1 VSAARESFFASCA
14 PGLEPLLMAEAR
26 ALKLPRLEQQTGG
39 VYFEGT
45 LADAA
50 RANLW
55 LRTAVRVLMRLSRF
69 QAAAADELYRGT
81 AAIDWSRFLEPEGR
95 LVVAAHSN
103 ESVLDHTLF
112 VEQRV
117 KDAICDQFRERTGKR
132 PSVDKEAPD
141 LGVHVHLFRDRCS
154 LLVDT
159 SGESLHK
166 RGWRR
171 YQGRAP
177 LAETLAA
184 AVVLD
189 SGWDKRSPLVDP
201 MCGSG
206 TILVEAAWLA
216 LGIAPGSLRERFAF
230 ERWKEW
236 EPALSARL
244 RTEAQKSEQR
254 STKLILRGGRRH
266 ARGRPLEPRLR
277 RRRRQ
282 DRARARSGRDL
293 RVQARLERLDR
304 EQSALRRAHRRRAR
318 ARATVRALRSAAA
331 RALRGLARDAALGE
345 SEAHPGARPEGA
357 ARARRAERRDRVR
370 TPALRA
376 LRASL
381 KGGGARPV
389 RAGGR
394 APFPR
399 WSHRAAN
406 RP

>member
-1 VSAARESFFASCA
+1 VSAARESFFATCA
-14 PGLEPLLMAEAR
+14 PGLEPLLLAEAR
-26 ALKLPRLEQQTGG
+26 ALKLPKLEQQTGG

-45 LADAA
+45 LAEAA

-55 LRTAVRVLMRLSRF
+55 LRTAVRVLLRLSRF
-69 QAAAADELYRGT
+69 QAAAADELYRG
-81 AAIDWSRFLEPEGR
+81 AAALDWSRFLEPEGS

-132 PSVDKEAPD
+132 PSVDKDAPD

-189 SGWDKRSPLVDP
+189 SGWDRRSPLVDP
-201 MCGSG
+201 FCGSG
-206 TILVEAAWLA
+206 TLLVEAAWLA

-236 EPALSARL
+236 EPALSAKL
-244 RTEAQKSEQR
+244 RAQAQQGELR
-254 STKLILRGGRRH
+254 SKKLILRGCDGDAEALTGARTNLESAGVADRIELE
-266 ARGRPLEPRLR
+266 RGRAETYEYKRGWNAWIASNPPYGERIGDERELEGLFARFGARVRERCGGWHATLLSGNPRLTQVLGLKAQR
-277 RRRRQ
+277 
-282 DRARARSGRDL
+282 
-293 RVQARLERLDR
+293 
-304 EQSALRRAHRRRAR
+304 
-318 ARATVRALRSAAA
+318 VRAVQN
-331 RALRGLARDAALGE
+331 
-345 SEAHPGARPEGA
+345 GAIACELLHY
-357 ARARRAERRDRVR
+357 E
-370 TPALRA
+370 L
-376 LRASL
+376 
-381 KGGGARPV
+381 
-389 RAGGR
+389 
-394 APFPR
+394 
-399 WSHRAAN
+399 
-406 RP
+406 

>member
-1 VSAARESFFASCA
+1 VSRSREIFFATCA
-14 PGLEPLLMAEAR
+14 PGIEPLLFAEAR
-26 ALKLPRLEQQTGG
+26 ALKLPKLEQQTGG
-39 VYFEGT
+39 VYFEGS

-55 LRTAVRVLMRLSRF
+55 LRTAVRVLMRLTRF
-69 QAAAADELYRGT
+69 QAAAADELFRG
-81 AAIDWSRFLEPEGR
+81 ASAIDWSRFLEPEGK

-117 KDAICDQFRERTGKR
+117 KDAICDQFREKTGKR
-132 PSVDKEAPD
+132 PSVDKDAPD

-171 YQGRAP
+171 FQGRAP

-201 MCGSG
+201 FCGSG

-216 LGIAPGSLRERFAF
+216 LGIAPGSRRERFAF

-236 EPALSARL
+236 EPALSAKL
-244 RTEAQKSEQR
+244 RADAQQGEQR
-254 STKLILRGGRRH
+254 SGKLILRGCDADADTLAGARTNLE
-266 ARGRPLEPRLR
+266 AAGVADKIELERGRAETYEYKRGWNAWIATNPPYGERIGDERELEGLF
-277 RRRRQ
+277 
-282 DRARARSGRDL
+282 ARFG
-293 RVQARLERLDR
+293 ERLVER
-304 EQSALRRAHRRRAR
+304 CGGW
-318 ARATVRALRSAAA
+318 RATLLSGHPKLTQALGLKAQRVRAVQN
-331 RALRGLARDAALGE
+331 
-345 SEAHPGARPEGA
+345 GAIACELLHC
-357 ARARRAERRDRVR
+357 E
-370 TPALRA
+370 L
-376 LRASL
+376 
-381 KGGGARPV
+381 
-389 RAGGR
+389 
-394 APFPR
+394 
-399 WSHRAAN
+399 
-406 RP
+406 

>member
-1 VSAARESFFASCA
+1 MSPARESFFATCA
-14 PGLEPLLMAEAR
+14 PGLEPLLHAEAR
-26 ALKLPRLEQQTGG
+26 ALKLPKLEQQTGG

-55 LRTAVRVLMRLSRF
+55 LRTAVRVLLRLLRF

-81 AAIDWSRFLEPEGR
+81 AAIDWARFLEPEGR

-117 KDAICDQFRERTGKR
+117 KDAICDQFREKTGKR

-171 YQGRAP
+171 FQGRAP

-184 AVVLD
+184 ALVLD
-189 SGWDKRSPLVDP
+189 SGWDRRSPLVDP
-201 MCGSG
+201 FCGSG
-206 TILVEAAWLA
+206 TLLVEAAWLA

-236 EPALSARL
+236 EPGLSARM
-244 RTEAQKSEQR
+244 RADAKRSEQR
-254 STKLILRGGRRH
+254 SGKLILRGSDADEATLAGARTNV
-266 ARGRPLEPRLR
+266 AAAGLEGKVVLERGRAETQEYKRGWNAWLAINLPYGERIGDERELEGTFRQFGAQLR
-277 RRRRQ
+277 ERCQ
-282 DRARARSGRDL
+282 GWHATLLSGNPKLTQALGLKAAR
-293 RVQARLERLDR
+293 
-304 EQSALRRAHRRRAR
+304 
-318 ARATVRALRSAAA
+318 VRALQNG
-331 RALRGLARDAALGE
+331 ALACELLHCDL
-345 SEAHPGARPEGA
+345 
-357 ARARRAERRDRVR
+357 
-370 TPALRA
+370 
-376 LRASL
+376 
-381 KGGGARPV
+381 
-389 RAGGR
+389 
-394 APFPR
+394 
-399 WSHRAAN
+399 
-406 RP
+406 

>member
-1 VSAARESFFASCA
+1 VSVARESFFATCA

-26 ALKLPRLEQQTGG
+26 ALKLPKLEQQTGG
-39 VYFEGT
+39 VYFEGS

-55 LRTAVRVLMRLSRF
+55 LRTAVRVLLRLTRF
-69 QAAAADELYRGT
+69 QAAAADELFRG
-81 AAIDWSRFLEPEGR
+81 ASLIDWSRFLEPEGK

-117 KDAICDQFRERTGKR
+117 KDAICDQFREKTGKR

-177 LAETLAA
+177 LSETLAA

-189 SGWDKRSPLVDP
+189 SGWDRRSPLVDP

-236 EPALSARL
+236 EPAHSLKLRAQARGP
-244 RTEAQKSEQR
+244 RKPAG
-254 STKLILRGGRRH
+254 KLILRGCDSDAATLAG
-266 ARGRPLEPRLR
+266 AQQNLESAGVAEFVELERGRAEALEYKRGWNAWIASNLPYGERIGDERELEGLF
-277 RRRRQ
+277 
-282 DRARARSGRDL
+282 ARFG
-293 RVQARLERLDR
+293 ARLKERCGGW
-304 EQSALRRAHRRRAR
+304 H
-318 ARATVRALRSAAA
+318 ATLLSGNPK
-331 RALRGLARDAALGE
+331 LTQALGLK
-345 SEAHPGARPEGA
+345 PQRTRTMQNGAIACELLHC
-357 ARARRAERRDRVR
+357 E
-370 TPALRA
+370 L
-376 LRASL
+376 
-381 KGGGARPV
+381 
-389 RAGGR
+389 
-394 APFPR
+394 
-399 WSHRAAN
+399 
-406 RP
+406 

>member
-1 VSAARESFFASCA
+1 MSAARESFFATCA

-26 ALKLPRLEQQTGG
+26 ALKLPKLEQQTGG
-39 VYFEGT
+39 VYFEGS

-55 LRTAVRVLMRLSRF
+55 LRTAVRVLLRLTRF
-69 QAAAADELYRGT
+69 QAAAADELFRG
-81 AAIDWSRFLEPEGR
+81 ASAIDWSRFLEPEGK

-117 KDAICDQFRERTGKR
+117 KDAICDQFREKTGKR
-132 PSVDKEAPD
+132 PSVDKDAPD

-184 AVVLD
+184 ALVLD
-189 SGWDKRSPLVDP
+189 SGWDQRSPLVDP

-206 TILVEAAWLA
+206 TILVEAAWIA
-216 LGIAPGSLRERFAF
+216 LGIAPGSLRKQFAF

-236 EPALSARL
+236 NPGFSAKL
-244 RTEAQKSEQR
+244 RAEARKGEQR
-254 STKLILRGGRRH
+254 TKKLILRGLDVDAETLAGARTNLESAGVADRIELE
-266 ARGRPLEPRLR
+266 RGRAESFEYKRGWNAWLASNLPYGERIGDERELEPLMRKFGSQLAQR
-277 RRRRQ
+277 CGGWH
-282 DRARARSGRDL
+282 ATLLSGNPKL
-293 RVQARLERLDR
+293 TQ
-304 EQSALRRAHRRRAR
+304 
-318 ARATVRALRSAAA
+318 
-331 RALRGLARDAALGE
+331 ALGLK
-345 SEAHPGARPEGA
+345 P
-357 ARARRAERRDRVR
+357 VR
-370 TPALRA
+370 TRA
-376 LRASL
+376 VQN
-381 KGGGARPV
+381 GAIPCELL
-389 RAGGR
+389 
-394 APFPR
+394 
-399 WSHRAAN
+399 HCEL
-406 RP
+406 

>member
-1 VSAARESFFASCA
+1 VSAARERFFATCA
-14 PGLEPLLMAEAR
+14 PGLEPLLLAEAR
-26 ALKLPRLEQQTGG
+26 ALKLPKLEQQTGG

-69 QAAAADELYRGT
+69 QAAAADELFRG
-81 AAIDWSRFLEPEGR
+81 ASAIDWSRFLKPEGK

-117 KDAICDQFRERTGKR
+117 KDAICDQFREKTGKR

-189 SGWDKRSPLVDP
+189 SGWDRRSPLVDP

-236 EPALSARL
+236 EPALSAKMR
-244 RTEAQKSEQR
+244 ADAKKSEQR
-254 STKLILRGGRRH
+254 SAKLILRGIDMDKETLEG
-266 ARGRPLEPRLR
+266 AQTNLESAGVADKVELERGRAETYEYKRGWNAWIASNPPYGELIGDERELEGLFARYGARLR
-277 RRRRQ
+277 ERCGGWH
-282 DRARARSGRDL
+282 ATLLSGNPKL
-293 RVQARLERLDR
+293 TQALGLKAQR
-304 EQSALRRAHRRRAR
+304 
-318 ARATVRALRSAAA
+318 VRAVQN
-331 RALRGLARDAALGE
+331 
-345 SEAHPGARPEGA
+345 GAIACELLHYELP
-357 ARARRAERRDRVR
+357 
-370 TPALRA
+370 
-376 LRASL
+376 
-381 KGGGARPV
+381 
-389 RAGGR
+389 
-394 APFPR
+394 
-399 WSHRAAN
+399 
-406 RP
+406 

>member
-1 VSAARESFFASCA
+1 VSAGRESFFATCA

-26 ALKLPRLEQQTGG
+26 ALKLPKLEQQTGG

-45 LADAA
+45 LVDAA

-55 LRTAVRVLMRLSRF
+55 LRTAVRVLLRLTRF
-69 QAAAADELYRGT
+69 QAAAADELFRG
-81 AAIDWSRFLEPEGR
+81 ASAVDWSRFLEPEGT

-117 KDAICDQFRERTGKR
+117 KDAICDQFREQTGKR
-132 PSVDKEAPD
+132 PSVDKDAPD

-201 MCGSG
+201 FCGSG

-216 LGIAPGSLRERFAF
+216 LGIAPGSLRKQFAF

-236 EPALSARL
+236 EPAQSAKL
-244 RTEAQKSEQR
+244 REQARARQKPAG
-254 STKLILRGGRRH
+254 KLILRGSDSDAATLAGARANLESAGVAEFVELEQGRAEVQEYKRGWNAWLASNLPYGERIGDERELEGLF
-266 ARGRPLEPRLR
+266 ARFGARLR
-277 RRRRQ
+277 ERCGGWHV
-282 DRARARSGRDL
+282 ALLSGNPKL
-293 RVQARLERLDR
+293 TQALGLKAQR
-304 EQSALRRAHRRRAR
+304 
-318 ARATVRALRSAAA
+318 TRALQN
-331 RALRGLARDAALGE
+331 
-345 SEAHPGARPEGA
+345 GAIACELLHC
-357 ARARRAERRDRVR
+357 E
-370 TPALRA
+370 L
-376 LRASL
+376 
-381 KGGGARPV
+381 
-389 RAGGR
+389 
-394 APFPR
+394 
-399 WSHRAAN
+399 
-406 RP
+406 

>member
-1 VSAARESFFASCA
+1 MSGSREIFFATCA

-26 ALKLPRLEQQTGG
+26 ALKLPKLEQQTGG

-50 RANLW
+50 RANMW
-55 LRTAVRVLMRLSRF
+55 LRTAVRVLMRLTRF

-81 AAIDWSRFLEPEGR
+81 AAIDWSRFLEPDGK

-117 KDAICDQFRERTGKR
+117 KDAICDQFRERSGKR

-201 MCGSG
+201 FCGSG

-216 LGIAPGSLRERFAF
+216 LGIAPGSLRGRFAF

-244 RTEAQKSEQR
+244 RADAKKNEQR
-254 STKLILRGGRRH
+254 TGKLILRGCDMDAETLAG
-266 ARGRPLEPRLR
+266 ARTNLEAAGVADKIELERE
-277 RRRRQ
+277 
-282 DRARARSGRDL
+282 RAETCEYKRGWNAWIATNPPYGERIGDERELEKLFARFG
-293 RVQARLERLDR
+293 ARLTERC
-304 EQSALRRAHRRRAR
+304 SGWH
-318 ARATVRALRSAAA
+318 ATLLSGNPK
-331 RALRGLARDAALGE
+331 LTQALGLK
-345 SEAHPGARPEGA
+345 
-357 ARARRAERRDRVR
+357 ARR
-370 TPALRA
+370 TRA
-376 LRASL
+376 VQN
-381 KGGGARPV
+381 GAI
-389 RAGGR
+389 ACELL
-394 APFPR
+394 
-399 WSHRAAN
+399 HCEL
-406 RP
+406 

>member
-1 VSAARESFFASCA
+1 MSPARESFFATCA
-14 PGLEPLLMAEAR
+14 PGLEPLLFAEGR
-26 ALKLPRLEQQTGG
+26 ALKLPKLEQQTGG

-55 LRTAVRVLMRLSRF
+55 LRTAVRVLLRLTRF

-81 AAIDWSRFLEPEGR
+81 AAVDWTRFLAPEGK

-189 SGWDKRSPLVDP
+189 SGWDLRSPLVDP

-216 LGIAPGSLRERFAF
+216 LGIAPGSLRERFDF

-236 EPALSARL
+236 DPALSTRL
-244 RTEAQKSEQR
+244 RAEARKREPR
-254 STKLILRGGRRH
+254 ARKLILRGCEADEATLAGARTNLD
-266 ARGRPLEPRLR
+266 AAGVADVVELERGRAETYEYKRGWNAWLACNPPYGERIGDERELEGLFARFGARLRERCGGWRATLLSGNPRLT
-277 RRRRQ
+277 Q
-282 DRARARSGRDL
+282 ALGMKAAR
-293 RVQARLERLDR
+293 
-304 EQSALRRAHRRRAR
+304 
-318 ARATVRALRSAAA
+318 VRAVQNG
-331 RALRGLARDAALGE
+331 ALACELLHYE
-345 SEAHPGARPEGA
+345 
-357 ARARRAERRDRVR
+357 
-370 TPALRA
+370 L
-376 LRASL
+376 
-381 KGGGARPV
+381 
-389 RAGGR
+389 
-394 APFPR
+394 
-399 WSHRAAN
+399 
-406 RP
+406 

>member
-1 VSAARESFFASCA
+1 VSAARESFFATCA
-14 PGLEPLLMAEAR
+14 PGLEPLLLAEAR
-26 ALKLPRLEQQTGG
+26 ALKLPKLEQQTGG

-55 LRTAVRVLMRLSRF
+55 LRTAVRVLLRLSRF
-69 QAAAADELYRGT
+69 QAAAADELYRG
-81 AAIDWSRFLEPEGR
+81 AQALDWSRFLEPEGR

-117 KDAICDQFRERTGKR
+117 KDAICDQFRERTGQR

-154 LLVDT
+154 LLVDS

-184 AVVLD
+184 ALLLD
-189 SGWDKRSPLVDP
+189 TGWDRRSPLVDP
-201 MCGSG
+201 FCGSG

-216 LGIAPGSLRERFAF
+216 LGIAPGSLRKRFAF

-236 EPALSARL
+236 EPALSAKL
-244 RTEAQKSEQR
+244 RAEAKQSEQR
-254 STKLILRGGRRH
+254 SRKLIRRGIDMDAETLAGAQSNLESAGVADRIELE
-266 ARGRPLEPRLR
+266 RGRADTHEYKRGWNAWIASNPPYGERLGDERELAGLFVRFGARLR
-277 RRRRQ
+277 ERCGGWH
-282 DRARARSGRDL
+282 ATLLSGNPKL
-293 RVQARLERLDR
+293 TQALGLKAQR
-304 EQSALRRAHRRRAR
+304 
-318 ARATVRALRSAAA
+318 VRAVQN
-331 RALRGLARDAALGE
+331 
-345 SEAHPGARPEGA
+345 GAIACELLHC
-357 ARARRAERRDRVR
+357 E
-370 TPALRA
+370 L
-376 LRASL
+376 
-381 KGGGARPV
+381 
-389 RAGGR
+389 
-394 APFPR
+394 
-399 WSHRAAN
+399 
-406 RP
+406 

>member
-1 VSAARESFFASCA
+1 VSAARERFFATCA
-14 PGLEPLLMAEAR
+14 PGLEPLLLAEAR
-26 ALKLPRLEQQTGG
+26 ALKLPKLEQQTGG

-69 QAAAADELYRGT
+69 QAAAADELFRG
-81 AAIDWSRFLEPEGR
+81 ASAIDWSRFLKPEGK

-117 KDAICDQFRERTGKR
+117 KDAICDQFREKTGKR
-132 PSVDKEAPD
+132 PSVDKDAPD

-166 RGWRR
+166 RGWRH

-216 LGIAPGSLRERFAF
+216 MGIAPGSLRERFAF

-236 EPALSARL
+236 EPALSAKMR
-244 RTEAQKSEQR
+244 ADAKKSEQR
-254 STKLILRGGRRH
+254 SAKLILRGIDMDKETLEG
-266 ARGRPLEPRLR
+266 AQTNLESAGVADKVELERGRAETYEYKRGWNAWIASNPPYGERIGDERELEGLFARYGARLR
-277 RRRRQ
+277 ERCGGWH
-282 DRARARSGRDL
+282 ATLLSGNPKL
-293 RVQARLERLDR
+293 TQALGLKAQR
-304 EQSALRRAHRRRAR
+304 
-318 ARATVRALRSAAA
+318 VRAVQN
-331 RALRGLARDAALGE
+331 
-345 SEAHPGARPEGA
+345 GAIACELLHYELP
-357 ARARRAERRDRVR
+357 
-370 TPALRA
+370 
-376 LRASL
+376 
-381 KGGGARPV
+381 
-389 RAGGR
+389 
-394 APFPR
+394 
-399 WSHRAAN
+399 
-406 RP
+406 

>member
-1 VSAARESFFASCA
+1 VSATREIFFATCA

-26 ALKLPRLEQQTGG
+26 ALKLSKLEQQTGG
-39 VYFEGT
+39 VYFEGS
-45 LADAA
+45 LSDAA

-55 LRTAVRVLMRLSRF
+55 LRTAVRVLMRLTRF
-69 QAAAADELYRGT
+69 QAAAADELFRG
-81 AAIDWSRFLEPEGR
+81 ASAIDWSRFLEPEGK

-117 KDAICDQFRERTGKR
+117 KDAICDQFREKTGKR
-132 PSVDKEAPD
+132 PSVDKDAPD

-189 SGWDKRSPLVDP
+189 SGWDQRSPLVDP

-216 LGIAPGSLRERFAF
+216 LGIAPGSLRKQFAL

-236 EPALSARL
+236 QPAVGVKL
-244 RTEAQKSEQR
+244 RAEAKKSEQR
-254 STKLILRGGRRH
+254 TKKLILRGFDMDAETLAAAQTNLEAAGV
-266 ARGRPLEPRLR
+266 ADKVELERGRAETLEYKRGWNAWIACNPPYGERIGDERELEKLF
-277 RRRRQ
+277 
-282 DRARARSGRDL
+282 ARFGAQLAQRCGGWHATLLSGNPKL
-293 RVQARLERLDR
+293 TQ
-304 EQSALRRAHRRRAR
+304 
-318 ARATVRALRSAAA
+318 
-331 RALRGLARDAALGE
+331 ALGLK
-345 SEAHPGARPEGA
+345 A
-357 ARARRAERRDRVR
+357 VR
-370 TPALRA
+370 TRA
-376 LRASL
+376 VQN
-381 KGGGARPV
+381 GAI
-389 RAGGR
+389 ACELLQYEL
-394 APFPR
+394 
-399 WSHRAAN
+399 
-406 RP
+406 

>member
-1 VSAARESFFASCA
+1 
-14 PGLEPLLMAEAR
+14 MAEAR
-26 ALKLPRLEQQTGG
+26 AQKLPKLEQQTGG

-55 LRTAVRVLMRLSRF
+55 LRTAVRVLMRLTRF
-69 QAAAADELYRGT
+69 QAAAADELFRGAST
-81 AAIDWSRFLEPEGR
+81 IDWSRFLEPEGK

-117 KDAICDQFRERTGKR
+117 KDAICDQFREKTGKR
-132 PSVDKEAPD
+132 PSVDKDAPD

-184 AVVLD
+184 ALVLD
-189 SGWDKRSPLVDP
+189 SGWDQRSPLVDP

-236 EPALSARL
+236 EPALSARM
-244 RTEAQKSEQR
+244 RADARKSEQR
-254 STKLILRGGRRH
+254 TKKLILRGIDLDADTLEGARTNLD
-266 ARGRPLEPRLR
+266 AAGVADKIELERGRAETYEYKRGWNAWLASNPPYGERIGDERELEGLF
-277 RRRRQ
+277 
-282 DRARARSGRDL
+282 ARYG
-293 RVQARLERLDR
+293 ARLKERCGGWHATLLSGNPKLT
-304 EQSALRRAHRRRAR
+304 QALGLKAQR
-318 ARATVRALRSAAA
+318 VRAVQN
-331 RALRGLARDAALGE
+331 
-345 SEAHPGARPEGA
+345 GAIACELLHC
-357 ARARRAERRDRVR
+357 E
-370 TPALRA
+370 
-376 LRASL
+376 
-381 KGGGARPV
+381 
-389 RAGGR
+389 
-394 APFPR
+394 F
-399 WSHRAAN
+399 
-406 RP
+406 